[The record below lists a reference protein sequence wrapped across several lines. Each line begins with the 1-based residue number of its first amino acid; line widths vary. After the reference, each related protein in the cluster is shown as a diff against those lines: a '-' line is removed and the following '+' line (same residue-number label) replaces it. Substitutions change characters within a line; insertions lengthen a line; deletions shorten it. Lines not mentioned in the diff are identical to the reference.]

1 MKGGEKVKL
10 RHKLEVLE
18 LEDFPKVHEASI
30 KILAETG
37 VVMQSP
43 EAVEI
48 CRSNGAKVAGQTV
61 YFSREMVDDAL
72 AKCQSKYR
80 WQARNNARS
89 VIVGEDFLVQPNAG
103 PVYIQDLDCGRR
115 LGTIEDYANI
125 MKLCQSSDMVNLVG
139 AHPVNPSD
147 IKDNEKH
154 LQMMFQV
161 MKNSD
166 KPLMGYVCQGSQA
179 RQMLDMVEMS
189 FGQKD
194 YLHEH
199 HCAAV
204 SVNPLSPLAWSAD
217 TLETLMEYARRSQ
230 AVFLLPCIMAGVS
243 GPMSLMGTV
252 VLQNAE
258 ILSGIVM
265 TKLVNPEAPVVY
277 SPASTVGYMK
287 KASYITGTPEGMLI
301 NIANLQIGREFY
313 HLPTRTM
320 CGMTDAKVVDCQ
332 AGYETMQNLMM
343 GMLGG
348 SHILV
353 ECLGVLDALMTT
365 SYEKF
370 IIDEEII
377 RRVKRISEGIDTS
390 EEAYFTQVIQ
400 DVGPGGS
407 YLTHPSTFEHFRDF
421 WLPTVSDCESHQ
433 DWQNAGQEDVMI
445 RANKRFKQILADAP
459 ESILDSEIEKDL
471 TIYIGQAIKN
481 L

>member
-1 MKGGEKVKL
+1 MKL

-18 LEDFPKVHEASI
+18 LEDYEKVHEASI
-30 KILAETG
+30 KILEETG
-37 VVMQSP
+37 VAMQSP

-48 CRSNGAKVAGQTV
+48 CRSHGAKVNGQIV
-61 YFSREMVDDAL
+61 FFSRKMVDDAL

-80 WQARNNARS
+80 WQGRNNLQS
-89 VIVGEDFLVQPNAG
+89 VIVGENILVQPNAG
-103 PVYIQDLDCGRR
+103 PVYIQDLEGGRR

-125 MKLCQSSDMVNLVG
+125 MKLCQSSDVVNLVG

-147 IKDNEKH
+147 IKDSEKH

-166 KPLMGYVCQGSQA
+166 KPLMGYVCEGIQA
-179 RQMLDMVEMS
+179 RQMLEMVELS

-194 YLHEH
+194 YLLSH

-217 TLETLMEYARRSQ
+217 TLDTLIEYARRNQ

-243 GPMSLMGTV
+243 GPVSLMGTV
-252 VLQNAE
+252 VLQNTE

-277 SPASTVGYMK
+277 CPSSTAGYMK

-301 NIANLQIGREFY
+301 NIANLQIAREYY

-353 ECLGVLDALMTT
+353 ECLGVLDAIMTT

-377 RRVKRISEGIDTS
+377 RRVKRIAEGIDTS
-390 EEAYFTQVIQ
+390 DQAYFTEVIQ

-421 WLPTVSDCESHQ
+421 WLPTVSDCESYQ
-433 DWQNAGQEDVMI
+433 DWQNAGQEDVVT
-445 RANKRFKQILADAP
+445 RANRQYKQILADAP
-459 ESILDSEIEKDL
+459 ESILDSEIEKAL
-471 TIYIGQAIKN
+471 TAYIGQAVKY